1 MNIVQEFVDTL
12 PRAIELIQAMCTA
25 IFVEAD
31 TSDETE
37 EPVFRRDMC
46 MILYFT
52 VLYFCCAWTLRLI
65 ILRPIARL
73 SLSVSGD
80 NRKLEKR
87 TDKSVQ
93 SFLEAIEYGL
103 FSYMGYTIIMQH
115 DWVWPSHQWFGPKTH
130 DGPGSQTS
138 LKFQRKSFSCFYMFY
153 VARYSSNLFSVIVV
167 EKHRKDFVQMVAHHI
182 CTMILV
188 LGSYFGGYGRIG
200 SMIMLCMD
208 PADVPL
214 HIAKVIKYMAVD
226 SKEKVV
232 NPTLQVICDIMFV
245 IFMLVFTFT
254 RLVVFGYLSY
264 SGTFES
270 AARWGGQEMSTGGI
284 YIGMKEHFDT
294 NVWVCLCALYVL
306 YGLQVFWKSLI
317 AKVLLRILAGGI
329 ADDIRESDSDVDKND

>member
-1 MNIVQEFVDTL
+1 MNVAEGIKETL
-12 PRAIELIQAMCTA
+12 PRAIELVRLLFSAT
-25 IFVEAD
+25 FVEAD
-31 TSDETE
+31 TSAETE
-37 EPVFRRDMC
+37 EPVFPRDAY
-46 MILYFT
+46 MICHYTLMYF
-52 VLYFCCAWTLRLI
+52 VCAWTLRLI
-65 ILRPIARL
+65 ILRPFAKL

-115 DWVWPSHQWFGPKTH
+115 DWSWPSHLWYGSKLH
-130 DGPGSQTS
+130 NGPGSQTAF
-138 LKFQRKSFSCFYMFY
+138 KFQRKSFSCFYMLY
-153 VARYSSNLFSVIVV
+153 VARYTSNLISVVFV
-167 EKHRKDFVQMVAHHI
+167 EKHRKDFAQMVTHHI
-182 CTMILV
+182 ATMLLV
-188 LGSYFGGYGRIG
+188 GGSYFGGYGRVG

-232 NPTLQVICDIMFV
+232 NPTIQLICDIMFG

-254 RLVVFGYLSY
+254 RLVVFGYLCY

-270 AARWGGQEMSTGGI
+270 AWRWADKPLEWSEFVPAVKI
-284 YIGMKEHFDT
+284 AYDA
-294 NVWVCLCALYVL
+294 NVWMCIAALWVL

-317 AKVLLRILAGGI
+317 MRVLLKIIAGGS
-329 ADDIRESDSDVDKND
+329 ADDIRESDSDKND